1 MEFTQNKKYLDFV
14 LSKKKEAELV
24 YDKIAQEEA
33 EKQFQKVQSI
43 WMKEEAERIELLKQV
58 YKEREEAVMH
68 KSIFLLIY
76 CCFIKSYFEILYKIV
91 LTLLLF

>member
-1 MEFTQNKKYLDFV
+1 MDFV

-24 YDKIAQEEA
+24 FDKIAQEEA

-58 YKEREEAVMH
+58 YKEREEAVNH
-68 KSIFLLIY
+68 KSKFIILINIIHIFCISI
-76 CCFIKSYFEILYKIV
+76 IKNKII
-91 LTLLLF
+91 